1 MRCFLAGLA
10 ETSELQQV
18 AVNSESTLPGKPF
31 FQFAEIMAG
40 EINNSTA
47 VGADQVVV
55 MLWSTNC
62 VAVTAASGMQLTDEF
77 QLGEYLKGAVDGR
90 QPDARVVLV
99 HLLMYGGRSK
109 VVLAGYDCPY
119 HHPSLWSKLIAML
132 PQCSYYFPLCKLH
145 LKF

>member
-1 MRCFLAGLA
+1 LAGLA
-10 ETSELQQV
+10 QTGELKQAAVYSEP
-18 AVNSESTLPGKPF
+18 TLLGEPF
-31 FQFAEIMAG
+31 FQFAKIMTG

-62 VAVTAASGMQLTDEF
+62 VAVTAASGVQLADEF
-77 QLGEYLKGAVDGR
+77 QLSEYLKGAVDGH

-99 HLLMYGGRSK
+99 HLLMYGARSK
-109 VVLAGYDCPY
+109 VVLAGDDCSY